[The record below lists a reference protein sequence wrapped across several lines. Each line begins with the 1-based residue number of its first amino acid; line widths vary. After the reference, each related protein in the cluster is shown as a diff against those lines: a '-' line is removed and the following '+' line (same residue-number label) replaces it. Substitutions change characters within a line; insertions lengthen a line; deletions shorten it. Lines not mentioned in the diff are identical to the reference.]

1 MLFKPQRKRF
11 PNTLR
16 NGELTL
22 HAGDSASPGLLD
34 GIADLIRQREEGRR
48 IVGCVQGNGALS
60 FVKVS
65 RVDGFRTKVRLLLGR
80 KRRQGGFDWTV
91 AELLNT
97 TEASARNAP
106 VPAVHGFGYRKRRY
120 GMVNELFLLT
130 EYLHGYVDGL
140 QALEHQHLPAERLLA
155 QALDLIGQLHA
166 RQIAHL
172 DLWLGNVMVHTGG
185 EAPKVID
192 LENCYIGPLP
202 HFAAVLG
209 FQFGFLYYYRA
220 RQYIDEASYDRLVEV
235 ALARY
240 PQLDRRVFDAIYPRA
255 KHQHVGRKERHQLV
269 SRGRFIAD

>member
-11 PNTLR
+11 PHTIR

-22 HAGDSASPGLLD
+22 HAGDSASAGLLA
-34 GIADLIRQREEGRR
+34 GIADLIRQREQGRR

-65 RVDGFRTKVRLLLGR
+65 RVDGIRSKVRLLLGR

-120 GMVNELFLLT
+120 GLIDELFLLT
-130 EYLHGYVDGL
+130 EFLDGYVDGV
-140 QALEHQHLPAERLLA
+140 QALEQEHLPVGQLLA
-155 QALDLIGQLHA
+155 QALDLVGQLHA

-185 EAPKVID
+185 GSPKVID

-220 RQYIDEASYDRLVEV
+220 RQYIDEGRFDQLVEV
-235 ALARY
+235 ALAHY
-240 PQLDRRVFDAIYPRA
+240 PQLDRAVFDAIYRQA
-255 KHQHVGRKERHQLV
+255 KHQHVGRKERHRLV
-269 SRGRFIAD
+269 SHGRFIAD